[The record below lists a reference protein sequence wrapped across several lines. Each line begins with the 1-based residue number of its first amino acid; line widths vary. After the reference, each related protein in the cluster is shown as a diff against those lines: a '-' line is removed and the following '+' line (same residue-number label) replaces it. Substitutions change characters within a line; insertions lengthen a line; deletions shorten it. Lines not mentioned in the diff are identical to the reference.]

1 MQTVRVEAQNG
12 SYDILI
18 GRGLLAQAEQ
28 ALSMCEGRRALVVAD
43 TNTAPLYGRAMLRAL
58 GLAGARAALYTVPA
72 G

>member
-28 ALSMCEGRRALVVAD
+28 ALSMCAGRRALVVAD
-43 TNTAPLYGRAMLRAL
+43 TNPAPL
-58 GLAGARAALYTVPA
+58 
-72 G
+72 